1 MKVNKIVTN
10 TDGQC
15 TVAEVIFEPKD
26 KIGNETVDDFLQY
39 SVTLELNQATKIVSY
54 KAHSS
59 GVVASGINYIP
70 KDVTKFSPTQLF
82 NAGWS
87 YIMKAK
93 GFESWQP
100 QMIEELETYIKEATK
115 NKKSF
120 SMKGDTNK
128 AIFVATYLYYL
139 NAIPTA
145 IESRHEEMCN
155 KLNMSSGQLSKNLS
169 RVSVPIEDMQK
180 FSKKNKVN
188 VFTSLDKMTVTDK
201 DVYLMKHSDGN
212 ILGGYITQYAQQ
224 LVEKQLSHK
233 YQEIGMDY
241 TVALDPNYLMAVVG
255 DSRKVDKK

>member
-1 MKVNKIVTN
+1 
-10 TDGQC
+10 
-15 TVAEVIFEPKD
+15 VAEVIFEPKD
-26 KIGNETVDDFLQY
+26 KIGSETVDDLLQY
-39 SVTLELNQATKIVSY
+39 SVTLELNQRTKIVSY

-59 GVVASGINYIP
+59 GVVASGTNYIP

-82 NAGWS
+82 LAGWS

-139 NAIPTA
+139 NAIPTSV
-145 IESRHEEMCN
+145 ESRHEEMCN

-169 RVSVPIEDMQK
+169 RVSVPVKEMQK
-180 FSKKNKVN
+180 YSKKNNVN
-188 VFTSLDKMTVTDK
+188 VYTSVDKMTVTDK
-201 DVYLMKHSDGN
+201 DVYLMKHSDRN
-212 ILGGYITQYAQQ
+212 LLGGYLTRYAQK
-224 LVEKQLSHK
+224 LAETELSKK
-233 YQEIGMDY
+233 YQNVGMDY
-241 TVALDPNYLMAVVG
+241 TLSLDPNYLMAMVG
-255 DSRKVDKK
+255 DKKKADKK